1 MGIHGQRFA
10 SAQKNDLARR
20 DPSPAI
26 MANTRLPTA
35 LTGAIFGAGGEIFV
49 R

>member
-1 MGIHGQRFA
+1 MDNAYLG
-10 SAQKNDLARR
+10 KKKDLARH

-35 LTGAIFGAGGEIFV
+35 LTGAIFGAGGEISV